1 MRYLPSGSSCSDLT
15 SERRGLA
22 EPGGPPGGTASPGGG
37 VISGHPRA
45 TVGADLGDEHLEH
58 MKSRGVDPAD
68 YIGADDLARLLG
80 DEFTVE
86 RHAIEP
92 RIDPPPGTAHIAD
105 VVLRARRR

>member
-45 TVGADLGDEHLEH
+45 TVGADLGDEHLEP
-58 MKSRGVDPAD
+58 R
-68 YIGADDLARLLG
+68 LAQG
-80 DEFTVE
+80 SK
-86 RHAIEP
+86 P
-92 RIDPPPGTAHIAD
+92 
-105 VVLRARRR
+105 LRAHP